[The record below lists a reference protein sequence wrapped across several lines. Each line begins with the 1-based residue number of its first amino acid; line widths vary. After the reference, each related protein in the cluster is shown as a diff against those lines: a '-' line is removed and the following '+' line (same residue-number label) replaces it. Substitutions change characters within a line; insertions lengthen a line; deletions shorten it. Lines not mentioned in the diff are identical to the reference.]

1 MAVPKRKTS
10 KQRKRKRRTHW
21 GLQQPNVPDAQKV
34 RAPGS
39 RSGRF
44 FCTNC
49 NQPKQP
55 HAICGNCGYYRGRS
69 LVEVE
74 R

>member
-10 KQRKRKRRTHW
+10 KQRKRKRRTHQ
-21 GLQQPNVPDAQKV
+21 GQPMPNIPRSQKV
-34 RAPGS
+34 RAPAA

-49 NQPKQP
+49 NQPKSS
-55 HAICGNCGYYRGRS
+55 HAVCPNCGHYRGRA
-69 LVEVE
+69 LVEVK